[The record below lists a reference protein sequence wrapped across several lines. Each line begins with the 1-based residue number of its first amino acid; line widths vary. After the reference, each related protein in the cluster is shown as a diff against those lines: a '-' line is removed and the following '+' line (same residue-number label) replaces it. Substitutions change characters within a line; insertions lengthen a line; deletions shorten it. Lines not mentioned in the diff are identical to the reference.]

1 MKIYFSFYIVFYFLL
16 IIKVNS
22 LEEED
27 KYDFLE
33 NKTLDHLRQIFWTT
47 LTKFDDDTYRNLYKD
62 IMHLKTSDEIKN
74 LLKNEIS
81 IKLSNYDKVKEDIK
95 QNQYFKFENK
105 TQFKE
110 GLKDKNLPK
119 NFLINFAFNIDK
131 YDRTERYAINSAS
144 DYLNYYQRNELINF
158 INSKIDYY
166 NFDID
171 NITKIVLNN
180 IDNFAPTDV
189 KNYYYSKNQKELVQI
204 MYGFEYY
211 CNNMKHNEQDGCQL
225 SYQLYDHNLFPT
237 RSSEDIHLYLSNYIK
252 KININIEDV
261 EWFIN
266 LIENR
271 GFSYI
276 NENELFGQL
285 NKTELIEY
293 IKAFETYNE
302 RQENTTLK
310 LKFLEQYIKIM
321 DEEDLRNILSWG
333 ISKYPELA
341 VKNRFLNIISNELNL
356 KYGQIKEFIKVFDNR
371 AKLLRYAYNIYTFQ
385 NNITSIYDKEVIDI
399 LRKSEKKLYEQIF
412 KDANKNKDLK
422 KKEIFEEYANLHP
435 NSLEEYFKH
444 LQRNQL
450 KICAKALILY
460 YYEKKDKDKSSLPL
474 EKEKIESLSNLNNE
488 ELLNTAILFANKDN
502 IKKSEEFYFR
512 TDNNI
517 DEQVYPYFSYSENI
531 MDFFRSTNTNYLRL
545 WLRKYELMIRKKKSQ
560 RFLMGGLKNN
570 FMNINEFSKNDIL
583 KAFDIYVYEY
593 PELFDPIKFI
603 KIVGL
608 DTDETPHSLL
618 VKNANNMTY
627 ISTILFSMIGHLQR
641 KNIQLNFN
649 SKEVWTQIVFP
660 STESYKKNAKIK
672 QRYLYQIFR
681 IMNIFPELN
690 NKEIF
695 LNICYNPSSRI
706 INIMEINSYMNISE
720 LFSKDRLSKIAEN
733 INYYYKQ
740 KNINDSP
747 KNYNNDN
754 KTYFEHFI
762 QREEISSDEILAS
775 RIIDGDFYQIFYDY
789 ELYLRNEKE
798 IVIDNIYNNL
808 SIKYNESV
816 VSEDKKNN
824 VTEKINA
831 IKYFINKYEEL
842 QDPTYF
848 DLHYNKIDINS
859 EGYSNVNELYKFLNI
874 TDNKNIFYYCLI
886 ANIIIIKIPKN
897 YKRNIYLNIHYMSK
911 VSMIRY
917 ILTVA
922 NSDSEYKEKLSP
934 KKLPKLVKKY
944 MLDIGSD
951 NIYDL
956 TLY

>member
-27 KYDFLE
+27 KYNFLE

-47 LTKFDDDTYRNLYKD
+47 LTKFEDDNYRNLYKD
-62 IMHLKTSDEIKN
+62 ILHLKTSDEIKN
-74 LLKNEIS
+74 LLKNEIF
-81 IKLSNYDKVKEDIK
+81 IKLSNFDKYKEDIE
-95 QNQYFKFENK
+95 QNQYFKFNTIED
-105 TQFKE
+105 FKE
-110 GLKDKNLPK
+110 RLIDENLPK

-144 DYLNYYQRNELINF
+144 DYLNYYQKNEIIDF
-158 INSKIDYY
+158 INNKIDYY
-166 NFDID
+166 GFDID

-204 MYGFEYY
+204 MYGFEHY
-211 CNNMKHNEQDGCQL
+211 CNNGKHNEQDGCQL

-261 EWFIN
+261 ESFIN
-266 LIENR
+266 IIENR
-271 GFSYI
+271 GFTYI
-276 NENELFGQL
+276 NEKELFGNL
-285 NKTELIEY
+285 NMNELKEY
-293 IKAFETYNE
+293 IKAFETYYN

-310 LKFLEQYIKIM
+310 LKFVDQYIDLM
-321 DEEDLRNILSWG
+321 DKEDLKNILSWG

-371 AKLLRYAYNIYTFQ
+371 AKLLKYAYNIYTYQ
-385 NNITSIYDKEVIDI
+385 NNITSIYDKEVFDI
-399 LRKSEKKLYEQIF
+399 LRKSEKKLYDQIF

-422 KKEIFEEYANLHP
+422 KKEIFEENANLHP
-435 NSLEEYFKH
+435 NSLKECFKH

-450 KICAKALILY
+450 KECAKALIIFSTN
-460 YYEKKDKDKSSLPL
+460 KKDKNALSSQ
-474 EKEKIESLSNLNNE
+474 KEKIESLSSQNNE
-488 ELLNTAILFANKDN
+488 EILNSALKIANKKN
-502 IKKSEEFYFR
+502 ITKSEEFYFSSED
-512 TDNNI
+512 TI

-531 MDFFRSTNTNYLRL
+531 MDFFRSTNIYYLRL
-545 WLRKYELMIRKKKSQ
+545 WLRKYELIIRKKKSQ

-583 KAFDIYVYEY
+583 NAFDIYVYEY
-593 PELFDPIKFI
+593 PELFDPDKFI

-608 DTDETPHSLL
+608 DTDETPHSFL
-618 VKNANNMTY
+618 VKKATNMTY
-627 ISTILFSMIGHLQR
+627 IKKILFSMVGHMQR

-649 SKEVWTQIVFP
+649 SAKVLSQIVLP
-660 STESYKKNAKIK
+660 SEKSYKKKVKIK
-672 QRYLYQIFR
+672 WRYLYQLFR

-690 NKEIF
+690 NKIIF
-695 LNICYNPSSRI
+695 FSMCDNSSSRVV
-706 INIMEINSYMNISE
+706 NIMELNEENNSDFNLTE
-720 LFSKDRLSKIAEN
+720 RLSKIVEN

-747 KNYNNDN
+747 KNYNND
-754 KTYFEHFI
+754 KAYFDHFI
-762 QREEISSDEILAS
+762 QRQEISSDDVLAS

-789 ELYLRNEKE
+789 ELYLRDEKN

-808 SIKYNESV
+808 SVKYNESV
-816 VSEDKKNN
+816 VPEDKKNN
-824 VTEKINA
+824 VKEKINA

-842 QDPTYF
+842 QDPVYF
-848 DLHYNKIDINS
+848 DLHYNKIDIDS
-859 EGYSNVNELYKFLNI
+859 EGYSNVKDLYEFLNK

-897 YKRNIYLNIHYMSK
+897 YNRNIYLNIHYMSR

-922 NSDSEYKEKLSP
+922 NSDSEYKEILSP
-934 KKLPKLVKKY
+934 EKLPKLIKKY

-951 NIYDL
+951 SIYDL

>member
-27 KYDFLE
+27 KYNFLE

-47 LTKFDDDTYRNLYKD
+47 LTKFEDDNYRNLYKD
-62 IMHLKTSDEIKN
+62 ILHLKTSDEIKN
-74 LLKNEIS
+74 LLKNEIF
-81 IKLSNYDKVKEDIK
+81 IKLSNFDKYKEDIE
-95 QNQYFKFENK
+95 QNQYFKFNTIED
-105 TQFKE
+105 FKE
-110 GLKDKNLPK
+110 RLIDENLPK

-144 DYLNYYQRNELINF
+144 DYLNYYQKNEIIDF
-158 INSKIDYY
+158 INNKIDYY
-166 NFDID
+166 GFDID

-204 MYGFEYY
+204 MYGFEHY
-211 CNNMKHNEQDGCQL
+211 CNNGKHNEQDGCQL

-261 EWFIN
+261 ESFIN
-266 LIENR
+266 IIENR
-271 GFSYI
+271 GFTYI
-276 NENELFGQL
+276 NEKELFGNL
-285 NKTELIEY
+285 NMNELKEY
-293 IKAFETYNE
+293 IKAFETYYN

-310 LKFLEQYIKIM
+310 LKFVDQYIDLM
-321 DEEDLRNILSWG
+321 DKEDLKNILSWG

-371 AKLLRYAYNIYTFQ
+371 AKLLKYAYNIYTYQ
-385 NNITSIYDKEVIDI
+385 NNITSIYDKEVFDI
-399 LRKSEKKLYEQIF
+399 LRKSEKKLYDQIF

-422 KKEIFEEYANLHP
+422 KKEIFEENANLHP
-435 NSLEEYFKH
+435 NSLKECFKH

-450 KICAKALILY
+450 KECAKALIIFSTN
-460 YYEKKDKDKSSLPL
+460 KKDKNALSSQ
-474 EKEKIESLSNLNNE
+474 KEKIESLSSQNNE
-488 ELLNTAILFANKDN
+488 EILNSALKIANKKN
-502 IKKSEEFYFR
+502 ITKSEEFYFSSED
-512 TDNNI
+512 TI

-531 MDFFRSTNTNYLRL
+531 MDFFRSTNIDYLRL
-545 WLRKYELMIRKKKSQ
+545 WLRKYELIIRKKKSQ

-583 KAFDIYVYEY
+583 NAFDIYVYEY
-593 PELFDPIKFI
+593 PELFDPDKFI

-608 DTDETPHSLL
+608 DTDETPHSFL
-618 VKNANNMTY
+618 VKKATNMTY
-627 ISTILFSMIGHLQR
+627 IKKILFSMVGHMQR

-649 SKEVWTQIVFP
+649 SAKVLSQIVLP
-660 STESYKKNAKIK
+660 SEKSYKKKVKIK
-672 QRYLYQIFR
+672 WRYLYQLFR

-690 NKEIF
+690 NKIIF
-695 LNICYNPSSRI
+695 FSMCDNSSSRVV
-706 INIMEINSYMNISE
+706 NIMELNEENNSDFNLTE
-720 LFSKDRLSKIAEN
+720 RLSKIVEN

-747 KNYNNDN
+747 KNYNND
-754 KTYFEHFI
+754 KAYFDHFI
-762 QREEISSDEILAS
+762 QRQEISSDDVLAS

-789 ELYLRNEKE
+789 ELYLRDEKN

-808 SIKYNESV
+808 SVKYNESV
-816 VSEDKKNN
+816 VPEDKKNN
-824 VTEKINA
+824 VKEKINA

-842 QDPTYF
+842 QDPVYF
-848 DLHYNKIDINS
+848 DLHYNKIDIDS
-859 EGYSNVNELYKFLNI
+859 EGYSNVKDLYEFLNK

-897 YKRNIYLNIHYMSK
+897 YNRNIYLNIHYMSR

-922 NSDSEYKEKLSP
+922 NSDSEYKEILSP
-934 KKLPKLVKKY
+934 EKLPKLIKKY

-951 NIYDL
+951 SIYDL

>member
-1 MKIYFSFYIVFYFLL
+1 M
-16 IIKVNS
+16 
-22 LEEED
+22 
-27 KYDFLE
+27 
-33 NKTLDHLRQIFWTT
+33 
-47 LTKFDDDTYRNLYKD
+47 
-62 IMHLKTSDEIKN
+62 KTSDEIKN
-74 LLKNEIS
+74 LLKNEIF
-81 IKLSNYDKVKEDIK
+81 IKLSNFDKYKEDIE
-95 QNQYFKFENK
+95 QNQYFKFNTIED
-105 TQFKE
+105 FKE
-110 GLKDKNLPK
+110 RLIDENLPK

-144 DYLNYYQRNELINF
+144 DYLNYYQKNEIIDF
-158 INSKIDYY
+158 INNKIDYY
-166 NFDID
+166 SFDID

-204 MYGFEYY
+204 MYGFEHY
-211 CNNMKHNEQDGCQL
+211 CNNGKHNEQDGCQL

-261 EWFIN
+261 ESFIN
-266 LIENR
+266 IIENR
-271 GFSYI
+271 GFTYI
-276 NENELFGQL
+276 NEKELFGNL
-285 NKTELIEY
+285 NMNELKEY
-293 IKAFETYNE
+293 IKAFETYYN

-310 LKFLEQYIKIM
+310 LKFLAQYIDLMNK
-321 DEEDLRNILSWG
+321 EDLKNILSWG

-371 AKLLRYAYNIYTFQ
+371 AKLLKYAYNIYTYQ
-385 NNITSIYDKEVIDI
+385 NNITSIYDKEVFDI
-399 LRKSEKKLYEQIF
+399 LRKSEKKLYDQIF

-435 NSLEEYFKH
+435 NSLKECFKH

-450 KICAKALILY
+450 KECAKALIIFSTN
-460 YYEKKDKDKSSLPL
+460 KKDKNALSSQ
-474 EKEKIESLSNLNNE
+474 KEKIESLSSQNNE
-488 ELLNTAILFANKDN
+488 EILNSALKIANKKN
-502 IKKSEEFYFR
+502 ITKSEEFYFSSED
-512 TDNNI
+512 TI

-531 MDFFRSTNTNYLRL
+531 MDFFRSTNIDYLRL
-545 WLRKYELMIRKKKSQ
+545 WLRKYELIIRKKKSQ

-583 KAFDIYVYEY
+583 NAFDIYVYEY
-593 PELFDPIKFI
+593 PELFDPDKFI

-608 DTDETPHSLL
+608 DTDETPHSFL
-618 VKNANNMTY
+618 VKKATNMTY
-627 ISTILFSMIGHLQR
+627 IKKILFSMVGHMQR

-649 SKEVWTQIVFP
+649 SAKVLSQIVLP
-660 STESYKKNAKIK
+660 SEKSYKKKVKIK
-672 QRYLYQIFR
+672 WRYLYQLFR

-690 NKEIF
+690 NKIIF
-695 LNICYNPSSRI
+695 FSMCDNSSSRVV
-706 INIMEINSYMNISE
+706 NIMELNEENNSDFNLTE
-720 LFSKDRLSKIAEN
+720 RLSKIVEN

-747 KNYNNDN
+747 KNYNND
-754 KTYFEHFI
+754 KAYFDHFI
-762 QREEISSDEILAS
+762 QRQEISSDDVLAS

-789 ELYLRNEKE
+789 ELYLRDEKN

-808 SIKYNESV
+808 SVKYNESV
-816 VSEDKKNN
+816 VPEDKKNN
-824 VTEKINA
+824 VKEKINA

-842 QDPTYF
+842 QDPVYF
-848 DLHYNKIDINS
+848 DLHYNKIDIDS
-859 EGYSNVNELYKFLNI
+859 EGYSNVKDLYEFLNK

-897 YKRNIYLNIHYMSK
+897 YNRNIYLNIHYMSR

-922 NSDSEYKEKLSP
+922 NSDSEYKEILSP
-934 KKLPKLVKKY
+934 EKLPKLIKKY

-951 NIYDL
+951 SIYDL

>member
-1 MKIYFSFYIVFYFLL
+1 MKIYFSFYIVLYFLL

-27 KYDFLE
+27 KYNFLE

-47 LTKFDDDTYRNLYKD
+47 LTKFEDDNYRNLYKD
-62 IMHLKTSDEIKN
+62 ILHLKTSDEIKN
-74 LLKNEIS
+74 LLKNEIF
-81 IKLSNYDKVKEDIK
+81 IKLSNFDKYKEDIE
-95 QNQYFKFENK
+95 QNQYFKFNTIED
-105 TQFKE
+105 FKE
-110 GLKDKNLPK
+110 RLIDENLPK

-144 DYLNYYQRNELINF
+144 DYLNYYQKNEIIDF
-158 INSKIDYY
+158 INNKIDYY
-166 NFDID
+166 GFDID

-204 MYGFEYY
+204 MYGFEHY
-211 CNNMKHNEQDGCQL
+211 CNNGKHNEQDGCQL

-261 EWFIN
+261 ESFIN
-266 LIENR
+266 IIENR
-271 GFSYI
+271 GFTYI
-276 NENELFGQL
+276 NEKELFGNL
-285 NKTELIEY
+285 NMNELKEY
-293 IKAFETYNE
+293 IKAFETYYN

-310 LKFLEQYIKIM
+310 LKFLDQYIDLM
-321 DEEDLRNILSWG
+321 DKEDLKNILSWG

-371 AKLLRYAYNIYTFQ
+371 AKLLKYAYNIYTYQ
-385 NNITSIYDKEVIDI
+385 NNITSIYDKEVFDI
-399 LRKSEKKLYEQIF
+399 LRKSEKKLYDQIF

-422 KKEIFEEYANLHP
+422 KKEIFEENANLHP
-435 NSLEEYFKH
+435 NSLKECFKH

-450 KICAKALILY
+450 KECAKALIIFSTN
-460 YYEKKDKDKSSLPL
+460 KKDKNALSSQ
-474 EKEKIESLSNLNNE
+474 KEKIESLSSQNNE
-488 ELLNTAILFANKDN
+488 EILNSALKIANKKN
-502 IKKSEEFYFR
+502 ITKSEEFYFSSED
-512 TDNNI
+512 TI
-517 DEQVYPYFSYSENI
+517 DEQIYPYFSYSENI
-531 MDFFRSTNTNYLRL
+531 MDFFRSTNIDYLRL
-545 WLRKYELMIRKKKSQ
+545 WLRKYELIIRKKKSQ

-583 KAFDIYVYEY
+583 NAFDIYVYEY
-593 PELFDPIKFI
+593 PELFDPDKFI

-608 DTDETPHSLL
+608 DTDETPHSFL
-618 VKNANNMTY
+618 VKQANNMTY
-627 ISTILFSMIGHLQR
+627 IKKILFSMVGHMQR

-649 SKEVWTQIVFP
+649 SAKVLSQIVLP
-660 STESYKKNAKIK
+660 SEKSYKKKVKIK
-672 QRYLYQIFR
+672 WRYLYQLFR

-690 NKEIF
+690 NKIIF
-695 LNICYNPSSRI
+695 FSMCDNSSSRVV
-706 INIMEINSYMNISE
+706 NIMELNEENNSDFNLTE
-720 LFSKDRLSKIAEN
+720 RLSKIVEN

-747 KNYNNDN
+747 KNYNND
-754 KTYFEHFI
+754 KAYFDHFI
-762 QREEISSDEILAS
+762 QRQEISSDDVLAS

-789 ELYLRNEKE
+789 ELYLRDEKN

-808 SIKYNESV
+808 SVKYNESV
-816 VSEDKKNN
+816 VPEDKKNN
-824 VTEKINA
+824 VKEKINA

-842 QDPTYF
+842 QDPVYF
-848 DLHYNKIDINS
+848 DLHYNKIDIDS
-859 EGYSNVNELYKFLNI
+859 EGYSNVKDLYEFLNK

-897 YKRNIYLNIHYMSK
+897 YNRNIYLNIHYMSR

-922 NSDSEYKEKLSP
+922 NSDSEYKEILSP
-934 KKLPKLVKKY
+934 EKLPKLIKKY

-951 NIYDL
+951 SIYDL

>member
-1 MKIYFSFYIVFYFLL
+1 MKIYFSFYIVLYFLL

-27 KYDFLE
+27 KYNFLE

-47 LTKFDDDTYRNLYKD
+47 LTKFEGDNYRNLYKD
-62 IMHLKTSDEIKN
+62 ILHLKTSDEIKN
-74 LLKNEIS
+74 LLKNEIF
-81 IKLSNYDKVKEDIK
+81 IKLSNFDKYKEDIE
-95 QNQYFKFENK
+95 QNQYFKFNTIED
-105 TQFKE
+105 FKE
-110 GLKDKNLPK
+110 RLIDENLPK

-144 DYLNYYQRNELINF
+144 DYLNYYQKNEIIDF
-158 INSKIDYY
+158 INNKIDYY
-166 NFDID
+166 GFDID

-204 MYGFEYY
+204 MYGFEHY
-211 CNNMKHNEQDGCQL
+211 CNNGKHNEQDGCQL

-261 EWFIN
+261 ESFIN
-266 LIENR
+266 IIENR
-271 GFSYI
+271 GFTYI
-276 NENELFGQL
+276 NEKELFGNL
-285 NKTELIEY
+285 NMNELKEY
-293 IKAFETYNE
+293 IKAFETYYN

-310 LKFLEQYIKIM
+310 LKFLDQYIDLM
-321 DEEDLRNILSWG
+321 DKEDLKNILSWG

-371 AKLLRYAYNIYTFQ
+371 AKLLKYAYNIYTYQ
-385 NNITSIYDKEVIDI
+385 NNITSIYDKEVFDI
-399 LRKSEKKLYEQIF
+399 LRKSEKKLYDQIF

-422 KKEIFEEYANLHP
+422 KKEIFEENANLHP
-435 NSLEEYFKH
+435 NSLKECFKH

-450 KICAKALILY
+450 KECAKALIIFSTN
-460 YYEKKDKDKSSLPL
+460 KKDKNALSSQ
-474 EKEKIESLSNLNNE
+474 KEKIESLSSQNNE
-488 ELLNTAILFANKDN
+488 EILNSALKIANKKN
-502 IKKSEEFYFR
+502 ITKSEEFYFSSED
-512 TDNNI
+512 TI
-517 DEQVYPYFSYSENI
+517 DEQIYPYFSYSENI
-531 MDFFRSTNTNYLRL
+531 MDFFRSTNIDYLRL
-545 WLRKYELMIRKKKSQ
+545 WLRKYELIIRKKKSQ

-583 KAFDIYVYEY
+583 NAFDIYVYEY
-593 PELFDPIKFI
+593 PELFDPDKFI

-608 DTDETPHSLL
+608 DTDETPHSFL
-618 VKNANNMTY
+618 VKQANNMTY
-627 ISTILFSMIGHLQR
+627 IKKILFSMVGHMQR

-649 SKEVWTQIVFP
+649 SAKVLSQIVLP
-660 STESYKKNAKIK
+660 SEKSYKKKVKIK
-672 QRYLYQIFR
+672 WRYLYQLFR

-690 NKEIF
+690 NKIIF
-695 LNICYNPSSRI
+695 FSMCDNSSSRVV
-706 INIMEINSYMNISE
+706 NIMELNEENNSDFNLTE
-720 LFSKDRLSKIAEN
+720 RLSKIVEN

-747 KNYNNDN
+747 KNYNND
-754 KTYFEHFI
+754 KAYFDHFI
-762 QREEISSDEILAS
+762 QRQEISSDDVLAS

-789 ELYLRNEKE
+789 ELYLRDEKN

-808 SIKYNESV
+808 SVKYNESV
-816 VSEDKKNN
+816 VPEDKKNN
-824 VTEKINA
+824 VKEKINA

-842 QDPTYF
+842 QDPVYF
-848 DLHYNKIDINS
+848 DLHYNKIDIDS
-859 EGYSNVNELYKFLNI
+859 EGYSNVKDLYEFLNK

-897 YKRNIYLNIHYMSK
+897 YNRNIYLNIHYMSR

-922 NSDSEYKEKLSP
+922 NSDSEYKEILSP
-934 KKLPKLVKKY
+934 EKLPKLIKKY

-951 NIYDL
+951 SIYDL